1 MNRAP
6 LSPSASNVPSSCCTS
21 PRTSCSPS
29 VRFDSGVANRHLA
42 HRIESSKRDYDFAVA
57 IIGKR
62 MLQGIRQDFV
72 DDEAARHGGVDAQE
86 DLLTFNTE
94 VDRFWIDRVR
104 LEKKV
109 GERGDVFGEVD
120 AREIRRLIKLLVHER
135 HRTNAILR
143 AGENLAHAGIVDHS
157 RLQPQ
162 KTRCD
167 LEIVLHAVM
176 NLAKQRFF
184 LAQRRLNLIFGAAAI
199 GDVAHDAHHQ

>member
-1 MNRAP
+1 MATIDSSSTMRIRA
-6 LSPSASNVPSSCCTS
+6 SAMRGLVD
-21 PRTSCSPS
+21 RERDRELRAAVVMDF
-29 VRFDSGVANRHLA
+29 VRPFDLLHQSADQLQTERALRLARVVAGQADAVVANRHLA

-57 IIGKR
+57 IIGTR

-94 VDRFWIDRVR
+94 LDCFWIDRVR

-120 AREIRRLIKLLVHER
+120 AREIRRLIKLLVLER

-143 AGENLAHAGIVDHS
+143 AGENL
-157 RLQPQ
+157 
-162 KTRCD
+162 
-167 LEIVLHAVM
+167 
-176 NLAKQRFF
+176 
-184 LAQRRLNLIFGAAAI
+184 
-199 GDVAHDAHHQ
+199 